1 MGNAAKY
8 GISLNKGEDQMNR
21 RIIDESPLLIRPT
34 LAAKVGLNEAIIL
47 QQIHYWNQILPEN
60 TTRILK
66 RNK

>member
-1 MGNAAKY
+1 
-8 GISLNKGEDQMNR
+8 MNR